1 MVMHA
6 RVRAEQGRLR
16 EADEAFRRALRLLIE
31 EGFELSPAA
40 GIVHIGMA
48 DLRYERNDLDGAE
61 RELERGVEL
70 AERTGDVSTRVWA
83 YVTLSRTRR
92 ALGDEGSALE
102 MAHKAER
109 VARDSGA
116 DLQIAIAAAWLV
128 RLRMA
133 RGDLAEAGALEQE
146 RSANA
151 DGAAAAARMVDQI
164 TSARLLHARGSAP
177 RGAAAAGGTAR
188 SRGSKRAYARPHR
201 DPVATGFGAVGVERE
216 GAGGGHPRGSPRVG
230 CTGGLRQDL
239 RGRGSPYG
247 HAPVGGARS
256 PAERTNGLTTSRP
269 GALPQEASGRAGPEC
284 HGRSAVGCRTTRTL
298 E

>member
-16 EADEAFRRALRLLIE
+16 EADEAFRRTLRLLTE

-40 GIVHIGMA
+40 GVVHIGMA

-70 AERTGDVSTRVWA
+70 AERTGDVSTLVWA
-83 YVTLSRTRR
+83 YVTLSRTRWAR
-92 ALGDEGSALE
+92 GDEGSTLE

-128 RLRMA
+128 RLRVA

-146 RSANA
+146 RSANVG
-151 DGAAAAARMVDQI
+151 GAAAAARMVDQV
-164 TSARLLHARGSAP
+164 TSARLLHAQGSPHEAL
-177 RGAAAAGGTAR
+177 RLLEETAR
-188 SRGSKRAYARPHR
+188 SRGSKRANARPHR
-201 DPVATGFGAVGVERE
+201 DPVATGFGAVGVQRER
-216 GAGGGHPRGSPRVG
+216 AGGGHARGSPGVG

-256 PAERTNGLTTSRP
+256 PAERTNGLIASRP
-269 GALPQEASGRAGPEC
+269 GALHQEAYGRAGPER